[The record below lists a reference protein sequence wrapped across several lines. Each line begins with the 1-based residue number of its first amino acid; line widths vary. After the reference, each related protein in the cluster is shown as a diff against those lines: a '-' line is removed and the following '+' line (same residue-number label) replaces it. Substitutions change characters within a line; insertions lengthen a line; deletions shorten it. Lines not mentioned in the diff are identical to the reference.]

1 MTPAEASLDKNVEAV
16 KKRVDHSVADAPKRD
31 PRKSMFSLGDMVRVS
46 RAKGPFHKG
55 YESGWSVEQ
64 FKIIGIIRPNDIAQP
79 LTYRLE
85 DEAGETIAG
94 TFYTEELQ
102 KVKYPGIFL
111 VDKVLK
117 ERGKGLRKEYFV
129 HWVGYPSSSDSWVK
143 HSDWVFDFSKK

>member
-1 MTPAEASLDKNVEAV
+1 MLRRLRRELIQF
-16 KKRVDHSVADAPKRD
+16 SVADAPKRD

-102 KVKYPGIFL
+102 KL
-111 VDKVLK
+111 STQ
-117 ERGKGLRKEYFV
+117 EYF
-129 HWVGYPSSSDSWVK
+129 
-143 HSDWVFDFSKK
+143 

>member
-1 MTPAEASLDKNVEAV
+1 MKAGGALSSLKLLALFG
-16 KKRVDHSVADAPKRD
+16 RTILR
-31 PRKSMFSLGDMVRVS
+31 
-46 RAKGPFHKG
+46 
-55 YESGWSVEQ
+55 
-64 FKIIGIIRPNDIAQP
+64 QP

-129 HWVGYPSSSDSWVK
+129 HWLGYPSSSDSWVQ